1 MEPLK
6 NIYLC
11 GLGALGGMYASRF
24 CAAPVHNL
32 QVVAD
37 PDRTRRYREDGITVN
52 GSRLALSYLPPGQD
66 APVAD
71 LLVIGV
77 KWHQLNQA
85 IAQVRSYVGEQ
96 TIILSLLNGIDSEEV
111 IRSELGI
118 QPLYSFVV
126 ETDVGREGQ
135 RIEYRTLGTI
145 VFGEKDNAK
154 ISPRVEAVRELF
166 ERAGIPYRIPEDMLR
181 ELWWKFMLN
190 VGVNPTSAIMKAP
203 YGTFRDSAEARQ
215 CVRMA
220 CREVVQ
226 IAERI
231 GISLTER
238 DIDAIFP
245 IIARLSAEKR
255 TSMLQ
260 DVEACRKTE
269 IEIFA
274 GAVIEQGLRHGIATP
289 VNELLFNMV
298 RSIEQNYPLVHSQ
311 NP

>member
-6 NIYLC
+6 HIYLC

-24 CAAPVHNL
+24 CAAPVENL
-32 QVVAD
+32 QIIAD
-37 PDRTRRYREDGITVN
+37 AQRIRRYEDEGVTVN
-52 GSRLALSYLPPGQD
+52 GRRLPLSYLAPGQN

-71 LLVIGV
+71 LIVIGV

-85 IAQVRSYVGEQ
+85 ITQVRSFVGEQ
-96 TIILSLLNGIDSEEV
+96 TIILSLLNGIDSEDV
-111 IRSELGI
+111 IHRELGV

-135 RIEYRTLGTI
+135 HIEYRTLGTI
-145 VFGEKDNAK
+145 VFGEKENST
-154 ISPRVEAVRELF
+154 ISPRVAAVRELF
-166 ERAGIPYRIPEDMLR
+166 ERVGIPYRIPEDMLR

-190 VGVNPTSAIMKAP
+190 VGVNPNSAIMRAP
-203 YGTFRDSAEARQ
+203 YGTFQKSAEARQ

-231 GISLTER
+231 GISLTEQ

-260 DVEACRKTE
+260 DVQAYRKTE

-274 GAVIEQGLRHGIATP
+274 GAVIEQGRRNGISTP

-298 RSIEQNYPLVHSQ
+298 RSIEQNYPVA
-311 NP
+311 